1 MGWRRFLW
9 ILTLAPMVLVAIVLW
24 FYPSSEDFRVENPFW
39 NGAKAFA
46 AHFDASTLRSLH
58 DLPADPE
65 GTVLVVI
72 PYTDFTEA
80 ELAGLESYVSGGG
93 TLILADDYGYGN
105 EVLDYLE
112 LDARFVG
119 EPLLDPLFNYKNGWF
134 PRVTDFTPSPITE
147 DVESVILNHATS
159 LEIGPRLEAIAQT
172 SSSSF
177 LDLNYNLDW
186 DEGEPRGH
194 LPISA
199 RTSVGQG
206 VVVLVADPSI
216 VLNSMRGL
224 EDNERFV
231 ENVLETQNPE
241 TEILFDQSHLPEAT
255 LDETKGMLRIARDAL
270 STPLG
275 LMGLVAAILI
285 LTLMP
290 IWRKRKGGNNG

>member
-1 MGWRRFLW
+1 VDWRRFLS
-9 ILTLAPMVLVAIVLW
+9 ILALAIIVLLAIVIW

-46 AHFDASTLRSLH
+46 ARFDASTLRSLQ

-105 EVLDYLE
+105 EVLDYLG

-134 PRVTDFTPSPITE
+134 PRVTGFTPSPMTE

-159 LEIGPRLEAIAQT
+159 LETGSGFEVIAQT
-172 SSSSF
+172 SKSSF
-177 LDLNYNLDW
+177 LDLNGNLKW
-186 DEGEPRGH
+186 DEEEPTGP

-199 RTSVGQG
+199 RISVGEG
-206 VVVLVADPSI
+206 MVILLADPSI

-231 ENVLETQNPE
+231 KNLLESRSPE
-241 TEILFDQSHLPEAT
+241 PEILLDQSHLPEAS
-255 LDETKGMLRIARDAL
+255 LDEAKGRLRVARDAL
-270 STPLG
+270 SNPLG
-275 LMGLVAAILI
+275 IMGLVAAVLTV
-285 LTLMP
+285 TLMP
-290 IWRKRKGGNNG
+290 IWRRRKGGKHG